1 MAATEK
7 DPVCGMMVDPA
18 EKPDLKVEHDGK
30 TYWFCSRGCMLDFR
44 DDPEAYLAP
53 GYEPQGM

>member
-7 DPVCGMMVDPA
+7 DPVCGMLVDPA
-18 EKPDLKVEHDGK
+18 EKPDLKAEHEGK

-44 DDPEAYLAP
+44 EDPGAYLDP
-53 GYEPQGM
+53 NYEPQGM